1 MNEKHL
7 IWIVTMNWMP
17 DRPTNRKHTTSSIKS
32 APKALSIIKRA
43 LLFEV
48 SEVRPK
54 IPQAFPQVWHKNNH
68 AEILLLVEM
77 YQGLHHRW
85 VQWIRIIH
93 NI

>member
-43 LLFEV
+43 LRKFV
-48 SEVRPK
+48 SVK
-54 IPQAFPQVWHKNNH
+54 L
-68 AEILLLVEM
+68 IL
-77 YQGLHHRW
+77 G
-85 VQWIRIIH
+85 
-93 NI
+93 